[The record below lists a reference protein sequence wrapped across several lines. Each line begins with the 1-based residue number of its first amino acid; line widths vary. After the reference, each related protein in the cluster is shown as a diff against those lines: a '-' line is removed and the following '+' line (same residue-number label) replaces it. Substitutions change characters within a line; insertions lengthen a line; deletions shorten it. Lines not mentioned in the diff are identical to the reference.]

1 MPTTNGRCCLLLSLS
16 VAAMSL
22 PYAAAYAFTFVDCLI
37 VIGIIGCRL
46 VDIIVF
52 LPSWSNTVM
61 VKQTHTPC
69 CCRCCCQFNF
79 RWIRRVRGVV
89 RGGR

>member
-1 MPTTNGRCCLLLSLS
+1 
-16 VAAMSL
+16 MSL

-52 LPSWSNTVM
+52 LPSWSNKLTLLV
-61 VKQTHTPC
+61 VVVVVANLIFAGFVVFVVWSVVADSAC
-69 CCRCCCQFNF
+69 FAW
-79 RWIRRVRGVV
+79 RW
-89 RGGR
+89 